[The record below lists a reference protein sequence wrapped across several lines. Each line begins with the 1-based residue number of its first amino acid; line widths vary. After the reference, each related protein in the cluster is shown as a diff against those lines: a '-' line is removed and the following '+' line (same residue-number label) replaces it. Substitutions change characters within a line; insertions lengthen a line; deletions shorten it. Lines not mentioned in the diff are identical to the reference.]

1 MISSPTSY
9 NSDNT
14 HSTYPKKKGVSFF
27 PEVVIHRITNL
38 CEYSAQELNDTYF
51 TIADLKRI
59 KQSCKELASTL
70 PSINSYD
77 NDWTAIG
84 TSLRGLEGR
93 TKQALHQRR
102 ILKKTAREVVFDELD
117 RQDQLGLYDPD
128 ELADRYYEVT
138 EISRVSA
145 QMIGIRDQN
154 KAREEEEEEEE
165 EDAQHY
171 LQGKTTAITTTKT
184 IPTTKPANND
194 KTVPKYKQQRPSML
208 ITARSMKNLMS
219 SMPYSSRKLQT
230 WETHTMMKRI
240 SLQ

>member
-1 MISSPTSY
+1 M
-9 NSDNT
+9 
-14 HSTYPKKKGVSFF
+14 G
-27 PEVVIHRITNL
+27 
-38 CEYSAQELNDTYF
+38 
-51 TIADLKRI
+51 
-59 KQSCKELASTL
+59 
-70 PSINSYD
+70 
-77 NDWTAIG
+77 
-84 TSLRGLEGR
+84 
-93 TKQALHQRR
+93 
-102 ILKKTAREVVFDELD
+102 DELD

-128 ELADRYYEVT
+128 KLADRYYEVT

-165 EDAQHY
+165 DAPHY
-171 LQGKTTAITTTKT
+171 LQGKTTTITTTKT
-184 IPTTKPANND
+184 IPTKPVNSN

-208 ITARSMKNLMS
+208 ITTRSMKNLMS

>member
-1 MISSPTSY
+1 M
-9 NSDNT
+9 
-14 HSTYPKKKGVSFF
+14 
-27 PEVVIHRITNL
+27 
-38 CEYSAQELNDTYF
+38 
-51 TIADLKRI
+51 
-59 KQSCKELASTL
+59 
-70 PSINSYD
+70 
-77 NDWTAIG
+77 
-84 TSLRGLEGR
+84 RGLEGR

-128 ELADRYYEVT
+128 KLADRYYEVT

-154 KAREEEEEEEE
+154 KAREEEEEEE
-165 EDAQHY
+165 DAPHY
-171 LQGKTTAITTTKT
+171 LQGKTTTITTTTKT
-184 IPTTKPANND
+184 IPTKPANNN